1 MARNKFDV
9 DEVLESPFSF
19 AHLKRAAVY
28 IRRHR
33 LKMLFALLLS
43 VFASVAGL
51 FGPKIMEWTF
61 DIAIPKGDI
70 SLLLW
75 LALAYTA
82 IIAIGILFTTAR
94 SRIMAY
100 VSQSIIYEIRRD
112 LFAHL
117 QKLPFSYYD
126 SRPAGKILVRVINY
140 VNSVADMLSNG
151 IINSILEF
159 INLAVILVFM
169 FTTSVTLHG

>member
-61 DIAIPKGDI
+61 DIAIPKGI
-70 SLLLW
+70 
-75 LALAYTA
+75 
-82 IIAIGILFTTAR
+82 
-94 SRIMAY
+94 
-100 VSQSIIYEIRRD
+100 
-112 LFAHL
+112 
-117 QKLPFSYYD
+117 
-126 SRPAGKILVRVINY
+126 
-140 VNSVADMLSNG
+140 
-151 IINSILEF
+151 
-159 INLAVILVFM
+159 
-169 FTTSVTLHG
+169 